1 MLARHEGWQGA
12 AEMAQAEMNT
22 LEAKLGYTFARRDL
36 LDLALTHSSLAYE
49 RGPQTG
55 EAQDAGTSGAAPG
68 ADNEQLEFLGDA
80 ALGLLVAEGLY
91 RRYPALQE
99 GDLTRLRAG
108 LVSRKHLG
116 EVGTRLD
123 LGKYLRLGR
132 GEERSGGRR
141 KAALLANA
149 MEAVFAAVYLD
160 GGLEALRSVVDAL
173 VMQPSLPELES
184 ALSEGKA
191 MGDHKSA
198 LQEYLQATGAGQPKY
213 VVMEETGP
221 DHRKRFSV
229 EVRLQRP
236 VSGHLDQSN
245 GLQGVSSGVSSGAS
259 NGNAP
264 ERGDA
269 RNGGGWSALARAEG
283 ATKKQAQQE
292 AARLAYERLT
302 QEKVA
307 DGSVPAARAKEPANN
322 REPRN

>member
-1 MLARHEGWQGA
+1 
-12 AEMAQAEMNT
+12 MAQAELDT
-22 LEAKLGYTFARRDL
+22 LEAKLGYAFARRDL
-36 LDLALTHSSLAYE
+36 LDLAVTHSSLAYE
-49 RGPQTG
+49 RGPQPG
-55 EAQDAGTSGAAPG
+55 EAQDGKTSGGAPG

-160 GGLEALRSVVDAL
+160 GGLEALRGVVDAL

-236 VSGHLDQSN
+236 DSGHKDQSN
-245 GLQGVSSGVSSGAS
+245 GGLPGGPSGGLPGWPSG
-259 NGNAP
+259 GAP
-264 ERGDA
+264 GSAPDRGDA

-292 AARLAYERLT
+292 AARLAYEGLT
-302 QEKVA
+302 HEKVA
-307 DGSVPAARAKEPANN
+307 GGSKTAARAKEPANN
-322 REPRN
+322 REPRI